1 MLFIQDGMMQC
12 GKEAAGGLR
21 YEIKHITV
29 KQIKDTVQLCKAGGY
44 IPNAVQHTIGQMLKG
59 DIDDIGLALNKA
71 VMCPYDGTAQLL
83 QGNVCG
89 ICFVCKC
96 HTGDY
101 IFMQTDGLIQNIGL
115 PLYFSEYD
123 FQTFLQRTHLIAGKH
138 HRIVYKPLQLCDIRI
153 CIMKQVTYFP
163 AAV

>member
-1 MLFIQDGMMQC
+1 ML
-12 GKEAAGGLR
+12 E
-21 YEIKHITV
+21 
-29 KQIKDTVQLCKAGGY
+29 
-44 IPNAVQHTIGQMLKG
+44 G

-115 PLYFSEYD
+115 PLYFGEYD